1 MGDRAWQVPAADFA
15 AAWNAARSLT
25 EAAEAVK
32 RLAGG
37 QVPRWAVM
45 ARAGQLR
52 KHGLALKELR
62 AGAEAK

>member
-52 KHGLALKELR
+52 KDGLGMKDLR
-62 AGAEAK
+62 PGADTK